1 MATEKHSLGTE
12 SEGSVT
18 KPSFPWAGKKKV
30 ASFSLKAGVGEEGG
44 ETNSTL
50 RQPSGGWALV
60 PIIYGAVLPV

>member
-18 KPSFPWAGKKKV
+18 KPSFPWAGKK
-30 ASFSLKAGVGEEGG
+30 SGIISLKAGAGEEGG
-44 ETNSTL
+44 GTNSTL

-60 PIIYGAVLPV
+60 PIIYGTVLPV